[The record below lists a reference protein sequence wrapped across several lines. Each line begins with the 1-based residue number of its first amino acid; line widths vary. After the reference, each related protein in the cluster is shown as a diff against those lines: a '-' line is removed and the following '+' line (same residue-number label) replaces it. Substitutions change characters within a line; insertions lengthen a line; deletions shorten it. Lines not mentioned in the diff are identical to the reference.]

1 MNRMS
6 FVNVNTLLL
15 NLLDQEIDN
24 RSVLRVY

>member
-6 FVNVNTLLL
+6 FINVNTLLL